1 MKFRLK
7 PRDLGPQVFLRP
19 VFLVLVRAFFFAVTA
34 SLAGVVSITL
44 NLSAIGC
51 RDGGCKPLK
60 EGDNRYPREIS
71 LYLCPLLSAEKAS
84 ILSEMASW
92 HDSSRRLCHPGS
104 SRW

>member
-51 RDGGCKPLK
+51 REGGL
-60 EGDNRYPREIS
+60 
-71 LYLCPLLSAEKAS
+71 
-84 ILSEMASW
+84 
-92 HDSSRRLCHPGS
+92 
-104 SRW
+104 